1 MRSKFTLAGLPSGM
15 AAIKLHVENEEL
27 VAVKRLGDALKVS
40 PDDVAYTA
48 LHRLMLQSNDP
59 GVRAEILQVRDWRR
73 NTLPQWSDT
82 AHSVHVYE
90 SLPDEQQHPRAPAQ
104 GTPSS

>member
-1 MRSKFTLAGLPSGM
+1 M

-27 VAVKRLGDALKVS
+27 VAVRRLADALKVS

-48 LHRLMLQSNDP
+48 LHRLMLASGSAD
-59 GVRAEILQVRDWRR
+59 VRAEILRVRDWRR

-90 SLPDEQQHPRAPAQ
+90 SLPDEQQHPRTPA
-104 GTPSS
+104 GKL

>member
-1 MRSKFTLAGLPSGM
+1 M
-15 AAIKLHVENEEL
+15 ATIKLHVENEEL

-59 GVRAEILQVRDWRR
+59 EVRAEILQVRDWRR

-104 GTPSS
+104 GRPSS

>member
-1 MRSKFTLAGLPSGM
+1 M
-15 AAIKLHVENEEL
+15 AAIKLHVETEEL
-27 VAVKRLGDALKVS
+27 VAVKRLADALKVR

-48 LHRLMLQSNDP
+48 LHRLMLESGGAD
-59 GVRAEILQVRDWRR
+59 VRAEILRVRDWRR

-90 SLPDEQQHPRAPAQ
+90 SLPDEQQHPRTPA
-104 GTPSS
+104 GGKR